1 MALFMIFYKGKHTQ
15 LGDNQMGDNQ
25 KRGTQK
31 GGTHVA
37 NYNIGCLHF
46 ELLIDSPPA
55 SQEFKAFVSVGQA
68 VTSGEV
74 RTII

>member
-37 NYNIGCLHF
+37 NYNIGLGMSVVHPHPSLF
-46 ELLIDSPPA
+46 S
-55 SQEFKAFVSVGQA
+55 FVKNH
-68 VTSGEV
+68 E
-74 RTII
+74 

>member
-37 NYNIGCLHF
+37 NYNIGYSSQHHIYS
-46 ELLIDSPPA
+46 LI
-55 SQEFKAFVSVGQA
+55 
-68 VTSGEV
+68 
-74 RTII
+74 

>member
-37 NYNIGCLHF
+37 NYNIGFLF
-46 ELLIDSPPA
+46 DRLDLQSVDRVKPDSY
-55 SQEFKAFVSVGQA
+55 
-68 VTSGEV
+68 
-74 RTII
+74 